1 MKLALKIVLPLI
13 FVAIVLT
20 LIFVIPSA
28 SSEDLLFVKTNHL
41 SKNVNDKFNVIDA
54 CGISFKTSDEQKP
67 FFKSLNSEVIEIG
80 VLTGQAK
87 CVGEGSAKI
96 VVSLKVSDDSV
107 MEKEI
112 SVDVTEKQV
121 YPTSVK
127 FEFDKV
133 TIYGDEPAI
142 NKLVMSSTTLTPRV
156 YSKNGFASY
165 DYKTGE
171 VRSSQDDVIFL
182 EIAKSKDE
190 KFVISFSVHVEK
202 VKEIKISK
210 TLNVGQIS
218 KITYQSY
225 LDETTESSLVCNPSL
240 SNQDIVSIIEHSYG
254 YVLVKANS
262 VGQSLI
268 TIKSEKFT
276 IIITVTVV

>member
-54 CGISFKTSDEQKP
+54 CGISFKTSDKQKP

-210 TLNVGQIS
+210 TLIVGQIS

-254 YVLVKANS
+254 YVLVIANS